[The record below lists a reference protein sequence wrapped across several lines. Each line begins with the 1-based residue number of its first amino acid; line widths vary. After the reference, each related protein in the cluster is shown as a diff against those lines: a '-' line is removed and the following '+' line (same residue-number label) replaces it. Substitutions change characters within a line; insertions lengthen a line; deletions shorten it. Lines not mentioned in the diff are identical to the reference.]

1 MGIEGLMSDEIE
13 VGLIASRVKSG
24 RSNRNNGIS
33 WNCTRGSKHK
43 LTTSREPLPHHIP
56 QSPHYID
63 QLLHFPPF
71 SSQLVPYTS
80 ILITHRVEL
89 GSNLDQ

>member
-1 MGIEGLMSDEIE
+1 MGIEGLMSDEVE
-13 VGLIASRVKSG
+13 VGLIASRVQGG
-24 RSNRNNGIS
+24 RSNRNGRIS
-33 WNCTRGSKHK
+33 WSCTRGSKRK

-56 QSPHYID
+56 QSAHYID

-71 SSQLVPYTS
+71 SSQLIPYTS
-80 ILITHRVEL
+80 IFITHRVEL